1 MLRYSV
7 LALCLLLLSGPT
19 LAAGQIELIQLQNRS
34 AEELI
39 PLLRPMLPAQT
50 TISGTGYKLI
60 VRSTPSGHKEI
71 RALLAQLDSAPAQL
85 IISVR
90 QGGEQETQQTTGG
103 LSARYQRGDGSLGVG
118 ERETGGRG
126 GLQVESSTGNLQ
138 GRINAQGRQ
147 QERRENIT
155 QRLRVTEGHWA
166 TIQSGQSVPL
176 SRQALTPTR
185 SGTLVRRS
193 TEYHAVTTGF
203 EVRPRLNGDRVSLEI
218 RPQRN
223 RLSSQRDGTIATQSL
238 STSVSGRLGAW
249 IELGNTQEITSGQR
263 QGINTRGKT
272 RTRSDDSIYL
282 KVETVP

>member
-39 PLLRPMLPAQT
+39 PLIRPMLPAQT
-50 TISGTGYKLI
+50 TISGKGYKLI

-103 LSARYQRGDGSLGVG
+103 LSARYQRGDGSLSVG
-118 ERETGGRG
+118 EPAG
-126 GLQVESSTGNLQ
+126 GLQVESSTGSLQ
-138 GRINAQGRQ
+138 GRFNTRSSQ
-147 QERRENIT
+147 QERSENIS
-155 QRLRVTEGHWA
+155 QRLRVSEGHWA

-176 SRQALTPTR
+176 SRQTLTPTP

-223 RLSSQRDGTIATQSL
+223 RLSSQRDGTIAAQSL
-238 STSVSGRLGAW
+238 STTVSGRLGAW
-249 IELGNTQEITSGQR
+249 IELGNTQETTAGQQ
-263 QGINTRGKT
+263 QGISTRGKT
-272 RTRSDDSIYL
+272 HTRSEDSIYL